1 MNYYYSLFTLSVVVC
16 SVIVAVHLDRRT
28 MEKERI
34 GDITKCFLIPT
45 LYFTLFT
52 ASMAFPRAISRPYLI
67 VLITVFYT
75 LGDILLLKKNPF
87 RRFVAG
93 AVSFS
98 AGHMVYVI
106 YFSFYGQNI
115 YTLIAGMI
123 LFGIPYFAIIKYVLT
138 HQKSVKHGYGVLL
151 YAFTLYLF
159 AVGMSA
165 VFSFEYLKTSILVI
179 VGVMLFIF
187 SDSRIALNA
196 MNSFEKHSSFIIM
209 LTYILAN
216 LFLVLGVW
224 CINVPVAS

>member
-1 MNYYYSLFTLSVVVC
+1 MSYYVVFTISVIVC

-28 MEKERI
+28 IEREMI

-52 ASMAFPRAISRPYLI
+52 ASKAFPRVISRPYI
-67 VLITVFYT
+67 IILITVFYT
-75 LGDILLLKKNPF
+75 LGDILLLKKKPF

-93 AVSFS
+93 ALSFS
-98 AGHMVYVI
+98 AGHMCYVI
-106 YFSFYGQNI
+106 YFSFYGLNI
-115 YTLIAGMI
+115 YTLLSGMVI
-123 LFGIPYFAIIKYVLT
+123 FGIPYFLIVKYVFT

-179 VGVMLFIF
+179 IGVMLFMF

-196 MNSFEKHSSFIIM
+196 MSGSNTHSSFVIM